1 MSRIGKKPIGVPA
14 GVVISRDQ
22 TEIKVKGPKGEL
34 SAKMPEGVEMVV
46 GEGSVEIKRRS
57 DDRKD
62 RSAHGLTRTLVANMV
77 TGVSTG
83 FEKAL
88 EISGVGYRAELS
100 GNVLKLVL
108 GYSTPAQYEI
118 PEGITIKIDR
128 QVNLVVSGIDKQQ
141 VGMVA
146 AEIRGL
152 KKPEPYKGKG
162 IKYANERIRRKVGK
176 SVGA

>member
-1 MSRIGKKPIGVPA
+1 
-14 GVVISRDQ
+14 
-22 TEIKVKGPKGEL
+22 
-34 SAKMPEGVEMVV
+34 
-46 GEGSVEIKRRS
+46 
-57 DDRKD
+57 
-62 RSAHGLTRTLVANMV
+62 
-77 TGVSTG
+77 
-83 FEKAL
+83 L

-108 GYSTPAQYEI
+108 GFSSPAEYVI
-118 PEGITIKIDR
+118 PKGISVKVDR
-128 QVNLVVSGIDKQQ
+128 QVNLVVSGIDKQL

-162 IKYANERIRRKVGK
+162 IKYVNERIRRKVGK